1 MDAGRPGEPLGRAGP
16 VALIRECDER
26 SVRNLKG
33 RSQTWRHHLRMRF
46 HAIDLFQRLWLRSA
60 LVLAFALSALMWLGT
75 GRLVPATEASED
87 MLAAFCTSPP
97 AAAVV
102 PIDTPADVKIGVLVP
117 SETPVNPILD
127 ERVATPA
134 EVRRNA
140 VLEFDVQSP
149 RRGGLAVH
157 GLSDLVRIERGQRVK
172 VRLRAIYSGRFPL
185 HFHGIDGS
193 HFEIAV
199 VEVRD

>member
-1 MDAGRPGEPLGRAGP
+1 MRTRSLNPCTASPPLRGDCTSNSRTAFLRTSAG
-16 VALIRECDER
+16 VATR
-26 SVRNLKG
+26 SSRIGFTGV
-33 RSQTWRHHLRMRF
+33 S
-46 HAIDLFQRLWLRSA
+46 
-60 LVLAFALSALMWLGT
+60 LGT
-75 GRLVPATEASED
+75 STPI
-87 MLAAFCTSPP
+87 FTS
-97 AAAVV
+97 AGVS
-102 PIDTPADVKIGVLVP
+102 IG
-117 SETPVNPILD
+117 T
-127 ERVATPA
+127 TA
-134 EVRRNA
+134 EVRKNA

>member
-1 MDAGRPGEPLGRAGP
+1 MYAAIDE
-16 VALIRECDER
+16 VTRECDER
-26 SVRNLKG
+26 PRRNLKG
-33 RSQTWRHHLRMRF
+33 NSKTFRHHRKMHF
-46 HAIDLFQRLWLRSA
+46 HAIDLSQRRLWLRSA
-60 LVLAFALSALMWLGT
+60 LVLAFALSALIWLGT
-75 GRLVPATEASED
+75 GRLIPAANPTVD
-87 MLAAFCTSPP
+87 MLAAFCISPP

-102 PIDTPADVKIGVLVP
+102 PLDTPADVMIRVLVP

-127 ERVATPA
+127 ERVAIPV

-157 GLSDLVRIERGQRVK
+157 GLSDLVRVERGQRVK

-193 HFEIAV
+193 HFEITV
-199 VEVRD
+199 VEVRDQRL